1 MTLQLAPFV
10 VAGMQL
16 ALYGTITTFMAR
28 RSAPQHTVG
37 YINVFNLAAT
47 LASTTC
53 KFHNK
58 GHLSM
63 LLRPCYTFTSPACL
77 LHELREM
84 CCCCPVVMVLLLSQF
99 GWELEHLVCHLPFL
113 LLHLA
118 CHHPPLTHRF
128 TSAATFRVV
137 LM

>member
-53 KFHNK
+53 KFYNK

-63 LLRPCYTFTSPACL
+63 LLRPCYTVTSPACL
-77 LHELREM
+77 SYTNCVKCGVVPLS
-84 CCCCPVVMVLLLSQF
+84 CCCC
-99 GWELEHLVCHLPFL
+99 C
-113 LLHLA
+113 
-118 CHHPPLTHRF
+118 
-128 TSAATFRVV
+128 
-137 LM
+137 